1 METVFDWVS
10 VFIFA
15 VLIVL
20 FVHRSTSASD
30 DEPDQPIIPYLVG
43 GVGCAV
49 GNYFGN
55 EGMLPLAI
63 LVLGA
68 TILYIFYYLRPIPG
82 WPR

>member
-1 METVFDWVS
+1 METVYDWIS
-10 VFIFA
+10 VFMFA
-15 VLIVL
+15 GLIVL

-30 DEPDQPIIPYLVG
+30 DEPDQSVIPYLVG

-55 EGMLPLAI
+55 EGMLALAI
-63 LVLGA
+63 LFLGA
-68 TILYIFYYLRPIPG
+68 TVLYILYYLRPIPG

>member
-20 FVHRSTSASD
+20 FVHRSTSAGD

-55 EGMLPLAI
+55 QDMLALAV